1 MSRNVIPHACMLL
14 LQKTGA
20 PILQCRKKPHI
31 YKPTPTTIKCKCD
44 DDPKRRVTSDQN
56 RPAKGIHRQEI
67 IAKLIILDS
76 VADFRINVVVI

>member
-1 MSRNVIPHACMLL
+1 MHAC
-14 LQKTGA
+14 
-20 PILQCRKKPHI
+20 CCCKKPERQFSNAEKEPHI